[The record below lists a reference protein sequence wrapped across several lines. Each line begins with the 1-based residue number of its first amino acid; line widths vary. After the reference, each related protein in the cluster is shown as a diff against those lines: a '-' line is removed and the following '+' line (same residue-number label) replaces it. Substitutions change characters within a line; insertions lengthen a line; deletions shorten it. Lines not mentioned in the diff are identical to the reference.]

1 MVLPIIFGCAGTT
14 LTADEKAFFAETKP
28 FGFIL
33 FARNVETP
41 DQIRALCAALRE
53 SVDRHDAPI
62 LIDQEGGRVA
72 RLKGAPWHAAPP
84 ARVFGDLW
92 DRDPEAAREATT
104 LNARLIGADL
114 AALGITVDCAPV
126 LDVPVTGAHDVI
138 GDRAFHSDPEVIAA
152 LGRAQADGLLQEG
165 VLPVMKHIPGHGRS
179 KTDSH
184 AELPVV
190 DASRRALARDFAP
203 FAALADL
210 PLAMTAHI
218 LYPALDDERPAT
230 TSAVIVEHIIRDEIG
245 FDGLLMSDDI
255 SSNMKAL
262 PGDYARRTKDCLA
275 AGCDVVLHCD
285 GDLAAMHDVAAAA
298 PDLTGEAA
306 VRWGKAAFETA
317 TPDPLQDRP
326 AAEAELARL
335 LASS

>member
-1 MVLPIIFGCAGTT
+1 MVLPAIFGCAGTT
-14 LTADEKAFFAETKP
+14 LTAEEKAFFADTKP

-41 DQIRALCAALRE
+41 DQVRALCAALRE
-53 SVDRHDAPI
+53 TVARHDAPI

-72 RLKGAPWHAAPP
+72 RLKPPHWRAAPP

-92 DRDPEAAREATT
+92 DRDPEAAARATT
-104 LNARLIGADL
+104 LNARLIGAEL
-114 AALGITVDCAPV
+114 ARLGISVDCAPV
-126 LDVPVTGAHDVI
+126 LDVPVPGSHDII
-138 GDRAFHSDPEVIAA
+138 GDRAFHTDAQVIAA
-152 LGRAQADGLLQEG
+152 LGRVFADGLLQEG
-165 VLPVMKHIPGHGRS
+165 VLPVIKHIPGHGRS
-179 KTDSH
+179 KADSH

-190 DASRRALARDFAP
+190 DAARDDLAQDFAP
-203 FAALADL
+203 FKALADL

-218 LYPALDDERPAT
+218 LYPALDAERPAT
-230 TSAVIVEHIIRDEIG
+230 TSAVIVEHVIRREIG

-262 PGDYARRTKDCLA
+262 PGDYGRRTRDCLS

-285 GDLAAMHDVAAAA
+285 GDLAAMKQVAAAA

-306 VRWGKAAFETA
+306 VRWGKAAFEIA
-317 TPDPLQDRP
+317 APNPLDDRA
-326 AAEAELARL
+326 AAEADLARL
-335 LASS
+335 LET